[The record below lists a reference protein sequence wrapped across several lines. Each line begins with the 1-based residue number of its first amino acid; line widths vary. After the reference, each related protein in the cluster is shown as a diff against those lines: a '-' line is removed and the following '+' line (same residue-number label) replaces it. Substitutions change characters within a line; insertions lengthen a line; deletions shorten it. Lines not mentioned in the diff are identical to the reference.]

1 MRNTFLLCFFS
12 TLLFSQKVDIYNNVS
27 IVGETSVSG
36 DKVIYQYIRNDNG
49 YTAFHL
55 KKDSVSKMYNY
66 DSEVISIK
74 KDFDTIKIINPTDK
88 KILSDLKRLEKIE
101 EKYTYYRKDSIF
113 LSNKQK
119 RKYQRLLNKINS
131 TSENNLRIDLKNEF
145 TITIDGTAYTF
156 NLSIKNVKKSV
167 GIYGLTKKE
176 YPLLFNFLI
185 FTKKIFSER
194 LPSSH
199 KIQKINVR
207 KQRR

>member
-1 MRNTFLLCFFS
+1 
-12 TLLFSQKVDIYNNVS
+12 VDIYNNVS
-27 IVGETSVSG
+27 IVGKTSVSG

-194 LPSSH
+194 LTSSH

-207 KQRR
+207 K

>member
-1 MRNTFLLCFFS
+1 M
-12 TLLFSQKVDIYNNVS
+12 
-27 IVGETSVSG
+27 
-36 DKVIYQYIRNDNG
+36 
-49 YTAFHL
+49 
-55 KKDSVSKMYNY
+55 
-66 DSEVISIK
+66 
-74 KDFDTIKIINPTDK
+74 
-88 KILSDLKRLEKIE
+88 KRLEKIE

-119 RKYQRLLNKINS
+119 RKYQRLLNEINS

-185 FTKKIFSER
+185 FTKKIFSENY
-194 LPSSH
+194 LSH
-199 KIQKINVR
+199 KISKINIKR
-207 KQRR
+207 YNKK